1 MKKEIISALLLL
13 LIFSG
18 VLVNI
23 RINERIVSSL
33 INEVDMSY
41 ENLKNGNK
49 DKAMQQLDTAIE
61 HWLNLDGYTHI
72 FIRHSEIN
80 STTDA
85 FYGFLRRRKRR
96 RRCRKWL
103 IRSFEGDPALPHDNG
118 ADKPRQRFLE
128 AH

>member
-41 ENLKNGNK
+41 ENLKNGNE

-85 FYGFLRRRKRR
+85 FYGFRSDVGSGDADAANGSYGLLKET
-96 RRCRKWL
+96 L
-103 IRSFEGDPALPHDNG
+103 ISLMTMEQISLGSVF
-118 ADKPRQRFLE
+118 
-128 AH
+128 

>member
-41 ENLKNGNK
+41 ENLKKGNE

-85 FYGFLRRRKRR
+85 FYGF
-96 RRCRKWL
+96 
-103 IRSFEGDPALPHDNG
+103 RSDVGSGDADAANG
-118 ADKPRQRFLE
+118 SYGLLKETLLSLMTMEQISLGSVF
-128 AH
+128 

>member
-1 MKKEIISALLLL
+1 MKKEIISTLLLL

-41 ENLKNGNK
+41 ENLKNGNE

-85 FYGFLRRRKRR
+85 FYGF
-96 RRCRKWL
+96 
-103 IRSFEGDPALPHDNG
+103 RSDVGSGDADAANG
-118 ADKPRQRFLE
+118 SYGLLKETLLSLMTMEQISLGSVF
-128 AH
+128 

>member
-1 MKKEIISALLLL
+1 MKKEIISAVLLL

-18 VLVNI
+18 VLINI

-41 ENLKNGNK
+41 ENLKNGNE

-85 FYGFLRRRKRR
+85 FYGF
-96 RRCRKWL
+96 
-103 IRSFEGDPALPHDNG
+103 RSDVGSGDADAANG
-118 ADKPRQRFLE
+118 SYGLLKETLLSLMTMEQISLGSVF
-128 AH
+128 

>member
-1 MKKEIISALLLL
+1 MKKEIVAALLLL

-85 FYGFLRRRKRR
+85 FYGF
-96 RRCRKWL
+96 
-103 IRSFEGDPALPHDNG
+103 RSDVGSGDADAANG
-118 ADKPRQRFLE
+118 SYGLLKETLLSLMTMEQISLGSVF
-128 AH
+128 

>member
-61 HWLNLDGYTHI
+61 HWLDLDGYTHI

-85 FYGFLRRRKRR
+85 FYGF
-96 RRCRKWL
+96 
-103 IRSFEGDPALPHDNG
+103 RSDVGSGDADAANG
-118 ADKPRQRFLE
+118 SYGLLKETLLSLMTMEQISLGSVF
-128 AH
+128 

>member
-41 ENLKNGNK
+41 ENLKSGNE

-85 FYGFLRRRKRR
+85 FYGF
-96 RRCRKWL
+96 
-103 IRSFEGDPALPHDNG
+103 RSDVGSGDADAANG
-118 ADKPRQRFLE
+118 SYGLLKETLLSLMTMEQISLGSVF
-128 AH
+128 

>member
-18 VLVNI
+18 VLINI

-85 FYGFLRRRKRR
+85 FYGF
-96 RRCRKWL
+96 
-103 IRSFEGDPALPHDNG
+103 RSDVGSGDADAANG
-118 ADKPRQRFLE
+118 SYGLLKETLLSLMTMEQISLGSVF
-128 AH
+128 

>member
-18 VLVNI
+18 VLINI

-41 ENLKNGNK
+41 ENLKNGNE
-49 DKAMQQLDTAIE
+49 DKAMQQLDNAIE

-85 FYGFLRRRKRR
+85 FYGF
-96 RRCRKWL
+96 
-103 IRSFEGDPALPHDNG
+103 RSDVGSGDADAANG
-118 ADKPRQRFLE
+118 SYGLLKETLLSLMTMEQISLGSVF
-128 AH
+128 

>member
-41 ENLKNGNK
+41 ENLKNGNE

-61 HWLNLDGYTHI
+61 HWLDLDGYTHI

-85 FYGFLRRRKRR
+85 FYGF
-96 RRCRKWL
+96 
-103 IRSFEGDPALPHDNG
+103 RSDVGSGDADAANG
-118 ADKPRQRFLE
+118 SYGLLKETLLSLMTMEQISLGSVF
-128 AH
+128 

>member
-23 RINERIVSSL
+23 RINERIVTSL

-41 ENLKNGNK
+41 ENLKNGNE

-85 FYGFLRRRKRR
+85 FYGF
-96 RRCRKWL
+96 
-103 IRSFEGDPALPHDNG
+103 RSDVGSGDADAANG
-118 ADKPRQRFLE
+118 SYGLLKETLLSLMTMEQISLGSVF
-128 AH
+128 

>member
-33 INEVDMSY
+33 INEIDMSY

-85 FYGFLRRRKRR
+85 FYGF
-96 RRCRKWL
+96 
-103 IRSFEGDPALPHDNG
+103 RSDVGSGDADAANG
-118 ADKPRQRFLE
+118 SYGLLKETLLSLMTMEQISLGSVF
-128 AH
+128 

>member
-41 ENLKNGNK
+41 ENLKNGNE

-85 FYGFLRRRKRR
+85 FYGF
-96 RRCRKWL
+96 
-103 IRSFEGDPALPHDNG
+103 RSDVGSGDAYAANG
-118 ADKPRQRFLE
+118 SYGLLKETLLSLMTMEQISLGSVF
-128 AH
+128 

>member
-33 INEVDMSY
+33 INEIDMSY
-41 ENLKNGNK
+41 ENLKNGNT

-85 FYGFLRRRKRR
+85 FYGF
-96 RRCRKWL
+96 
-103 IRSFEGDPALPHDNG
+103 RSDVGSGDADAANG
-118 ADKPRQRFLE
+118 SYGLLKETLLSLMTMEQISLGSVF
-128 AH
+128 

>member
-33 INEVDMSY
+33 INEVDRSY
-41 ENLKNGNK
+41 DNLKNGNK

-85 FYGFLRRRKRR
+85 FYGF
-96 RRCRKWL
+96 
-103 IRSFEGDPALPHDNG
+103 RSDVGSGDADAANG
-118 ADKPRQRFLE
+118 SYGLLKETLLSLMTMEQISLGSVF
-128 AH
+128 

>member
-41 ENLKNGNK
+41 ENLKNGNE

-85 FYGFLRRRKRR
+85 FYGF
-96 RRCRKWL
+96 
-103 IRSFEGDPALPHDNG
+103 RSDVGSGDVDAANG
-118 ADKPRQRFLE
+118 SYGLLKETLLSLMTMEQISLGSVF
-128 AH
+128 

>member
-1 MKKEIISALLLL
+1 MKKEIISAFLLL

-41 ENLKNGNK
+41 ENLKNGNE

-85 FYGFLRRRKRR
+85 FYGF
-96 RRCRKWL
+96 
-103 IRSFEGDPALPHDNG
+103 RSDVGSGDADAANG
-118 ADKPRQRFLE
+118 SYGLLKETLLSLMTMEQISLGSVF
-128 AH
+128 

>member
-41 ENLKNGNK
+41 ENLKNGNE

-85 FYGFLRRRKRR
+85 FYGF
-96 RRCRKWL
+96 
-103 IRSFEGDPALPHDNG
+103 RSDVGSGDADAANG
-118 ADKPRQRFLE
+118 SYGLLKETLLSLMTMEQISVGSVF
-128 AH
+128 

>member
-13 LIFSG
+13 LLFSG

-41 ENLKNGNK
+41 ENLKNGNE

-85 FYGFLRRRKRR
+85 FYGF
-96 RRCRKWL
+96 
-103 IRSFEGDPALPHDNG
+103 RSDVGSGDADAANG
-118 ADKPRQRFLE
+118 SYGLLKETLLSLMTMEQISLGSVF
-128 AH
+128 

>member
-41 ENLKNGNK
+41 EKLKNGNE

-85 FYGFLRRRKRR
+85 FYGF
-96 RRCRKWL
+96 
-103 IRSFEGDPALPHDNG
+103 RSDVGSGDADAANG
-118 ADKPRQRFLE
+118 SYGLLKETLLSLMTMEQISLGSVF
-128 AH
+128 

>member
-41 ENLKNGNK
+41 ENLKNGNE

-85 FYGFLRRRKRR
+85 FYGF
-96 RRCRKWL
+96 
-103 IRSFEGDPALPHDNG
+103 RSDVGSGDADSAEGSYGLLKETLLSLMTMEQISLG
-118 ADKPRQRFLE
+118 SVF
-128 AH
+128 

>member
-1 MKKEIISALLLL
+1 MKKEIISAVLLL

-41 ENLKNGNK
+41 ENLKNGNE

-85 FYGFLRRRKRR
+85 FYGF
-96 RRCRKWL
+96 
-103 IRSFEGDPALPHDNG
+103 RSDVGSGDADAANG
-118 ADKPRQRFLE
+118 SYGLLKETLLSLMTMEQISLGSVF
-128 AH
+128 

>member
-41 ENLKNGNK
+41 ENLKSGNE

-85 FYGFLRRRKRR
+85 FYGF
-96 RRCRKWL
+96 
-103 IRSFEGDPALPHDNG
+103 RSDVGSGD
-118 ADKPRQRFLE
+118 ADAASGSYGLLKETLLSLMTMEQISLGSVF
-128 AH
+128 

>member
-13 LIFSG
+13 LLFSG

-23 RINERIVSSL
+23 RINERIVTSL

-41 ENLKNGNK
+41 ENLKNGNE

-85 FYGFLRRRKRR
+85 FYGF
-96 RRCRKWL
+96 
-103 IRSFEGDPALPHDNG
+103 RSDVGSGDADAANG
-118 ADKPRQRFLE
+118 SYGLLKETLLSLMTMEQISLGSVF
-128 AH
+128 

>member
-41 ENLKNGNK
+41 ENLKNGNE
-49 DKAMQQLDTAIE
+49 DKAMQLLDTAIE

-85 FYGFLRRRKRR
+85 FYGF
-96 RRCRKWL
+96 
-103 IRSFEGDPALPHDNG
+103 RSDVGSGDADAANG
-118 ADKPRQRFLE
+118 SYGLLKETLLSLMTMEQISLGSVF
-128 AH
+128 

>member
-13 LIFSG
+13 LMFSG

-41 ENLKNGNK
+41 KNLKNGNK

-85 FYGFLRRRKRR
+85 FYGF
-96 RRCRKWL
+96 
-103 IRSFEGDPALPHDNG
+103 RSDVGSGDADAANG
-118 ADKPRQRFLE
+118 SYGLLKETLLSLMTMEQISLGSVF
-128 AH
+128 

>member
-1 MKKEIISALLLL
+1 MKKEIISVLLLL

-85 FYGFLRRRKRR
+85 FYGF
-96 RRCRKWL
+96 
-103 IRSFEGDPALPHDNG
+103 RSDVGSGDADAANG
-118 ADKPRQRFLE
+118 SYGLLKETLLSLMTMEQISLGSVF
-128 AH
+128 

>member
-13 LIFSG
+13 LLFSG

-41 ENLKNGNK
+41 ENLKSGNE

-85 FYGFLRRRKRR
+85 FYGF
-96 RRCRKWL
+96 
-103 IRSFEGDPALPHDNG
+103 RSDVGSGDADAANG
-118 ADKPRQRFLE
+118 SYGLLKETLLSLMTMEQISLGSVF
-128 AH
+128 

>member
-23 RINERIVSSL
+23 RINERIVTSL

-41 ENLKNGNK
+41 ENLKSGNE

-85 FYGFLRRRKRR
+85 FYGF
-96 RRCRKWL
+96 
-103 IRSFEGDPALPHDNG
+103 RSDVGSGDADAANG
-118 ADKPRQRFLE
+118 SYGLLKETLLSLMTMEQISLGSVF
-128 AH
+128 

>member
-41 ENLKNGNK
+41 ENLKNGNE

-85 FYGFLRRRKRR
+85 FYSF
-96 RRCRKWL
+96 
-103 IRSFEGDPALPHDNG
+103 RSDVGSGDADAANG
-118 ADKPRQRFLE
+118 SYGLLKETLLSLMTMEQISLGSVF
-128 AH
+128 

>member
-1 MKKEIISALLLL
+1 MKKEIISAFLLL

-41 ENLKNGNK
+41 ENLKNGNE
-49 DKAMQQLDTAIE
+49 DKAMQLLDTAIE

-85 FYGFLRRRKRR
+85 FYGF
-96 RRCRKWL
+96 
-103 IRSFEGDPALPHDNG
+103 RSDVGSGDADAANG
-118 ADKPRQRFLE
+118 SYGLLKETLLSLMTMEQISLGSVF
-128 AH
+128 

>member
-1 MKKEIISALLLL
+1 MKKEIVAAVLLL
-13 LIFSG
+13 LILAG
-18 VLVNI
+18 VSLNI
-23 RINERIVSSL
+23 RVNERIVSSL

-41 ENLKNGNK
+41 ENLKNGNE

-85 FYGFLRRRKRR
+85 FYGF
-96 RRCRKWL
+96 
-103 IRSFEGDPALPHDNG
+103 RSDVGSGD
-118 ADKPRQRFLE
+118 ADAASGSYGLLKETLLSLMTMEQISLGSVF
-128 AH
+128 

>member
-1 MKKEIISALLLL
+1 MKKEIVAALLLL

-18 VLVNI
+18 VLINI

-41 ENLKNGNK
+41 ENLKNGNE

-85 FYGFLRRRKRR
+85 FYGF
-96 RRCRKWL
+96 
-103 IRSFEGDPALPHDNG
+103 RSDVGSGDADSAEGSYGLLKETLLSLMTMEQISLG
-118 ADKPRQRFLE
+118 SVF
-128 AH
+128 

>member
-18 VLVNI
+18 VFVNI

-41 ENLKNGNK
+41 ENLKNGDE

-85 FYGFLRRRKRR
+85 FYGF
-96 RRCRKWL
+96 
-103 IRSFEGDPALPHDNG
+103 RSDVGSGDADAANG
-118 ADKPRQRFLE
+118 SYGLLKETLLSLMTMEQISLGSVF
-128 AH
+128 